1 LCPRP
6 IDPKRLIGVEAMTQ
20 GFGVEASDAAGLTD
34 EMALVRKPQKSSL
47 QKNNESTAVQKMG
60 LL

>member
-1 LCPRP
+1 
-6 IDPKRLIGVEAMTQ
+6 MTQ
-20 GFGVEASDAAGLTD
+20 GLGVEASDAAGFTD

>member
-1 LCPRP
+1 
-6 IDPKRLIGVEAMTQ
+6 MTQ

>member
-1 LCPRP
+1 
-6 IDPKRLIGVEAMTQ
+6 MTQ
-20 GFGVEASDAAGLTD
+20 GLRTEAGDAAGLAD